1 MRYFICIILIFL
13 ISTKLQASWKAD
25 GPGVQDISKN
35 SEKVYEAK
43 QRGERL
49 VKIEDLDVAGIKVG
63 DSASS
68 HYSKSKLLETKYDWF
83 EPAYTVSG
91 IIEKRDMYDEMQIIY
106 RSGDKA
112 YKIEALSA
120 LQYIEGKECNKQ
132 FNNRVQEIK
141 EYYGKAIK
149 LGKKSTFK
157 HSGDS
162 SGKSKVT
169 ERAAK
174 FKNGDLIMIACY
186 DWAPNMKWEDNY
198 RLSIRK
204 AEYDNYISN
213 R

>member
-1 MRYFICIILIFL
+1 MKYFLFIALIFL
-13 ISTKLQASWKAD
+13 ISTKLYAET
-25 GPGVQDISKN
+25 GGG
-35 SEKVYEAK
+35 
-43 QRGERL
+43 RF

-63 DSASS
+63 DTALS

-83 EPAYTVSG
+83 EPVYTVSG
-91 IIEKRDMYDEMQIIY
+91 IIEKRGIYDEMQIIY
-106 RSGDKA
+106 RSGDKD

-120 LQYIEGKECNKQ
+120 LQYIEGKECNRQ
-132 FNNRVQEIK
+132 FDNRVIEIK

-162 SGKSKVT
+162 SGKSKVID
-169 ERAAK
+169 RAAE
-174 FKNGDLIMIACY
+174 FKNGDKIIIACY
-186 DWAPNMKWEDNY
+186 DWAPNMNWEDNY

-204 AEYDNYISN
+204 AGYNDYISK